1 MIYLL
6 SDVIVQVILL
16 FTRHLYSYGILPHQ
30 IQISL
35 LTRKHRSSTNRFVD
49 MFFIVYLY
57 LCVVVHVCM
66 CACVHA
72 CVCVYVC
79 VWCVWCVW
87 PWWHHWMFSAGII
100 VGLIFYIIKKST
112 AQDLKYVERFQSNM
126 FFLVLLPPIIFESGY
141 SLHKVLDHCLLL
153 YYFTLAFVGRFLP
166 EYWLHFSVCCNRYRN
181 ISINCWRSNIW
192 SWKGIVNKES
202 FLTSLFQLGPWM

>member
-1 MIYLL
+1 
-6 SDVIVQVILL
+6 
-16 FTRHLYSYGILPHQ
+16 
-30 IQISL
+30 
-35 LTRKHRSSTNRFVD
+35 
-49 MFFIVYLY
+49 
-57 LCVVVHVCM
+57 
-66 CACVHA
+66 
-72 CVCVYVC
+72 
-79 VWCVWCVW
+79 
-87 PWWHHWMFSAGII
+87 MFSAGII

-153 YYFTLAFVGRFLP
+153 YNFTLAFVGRFLP
-166 EYWLHFSVCCNRYRN
+166 EYWLHFGVCCNRYRN

-202 FLTSLFQLGPWM
+202 CLCHCFNLVPGCRLILFLPSVPLKGVHHMLWFVCIAKMSCVALPLGH